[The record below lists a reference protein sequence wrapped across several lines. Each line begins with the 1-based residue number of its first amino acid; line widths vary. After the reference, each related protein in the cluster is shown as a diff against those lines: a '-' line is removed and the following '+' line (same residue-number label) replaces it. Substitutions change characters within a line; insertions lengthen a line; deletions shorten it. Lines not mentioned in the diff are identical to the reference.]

1 MSSQYAAATKHKL
14 SAQGGPA
21 PGSQFPLVCMWLP
34 VWGWVTWV
42 WGGHRV
48 RRVLH
53 NPNPQLGEHRGSH
66 WLLLLLFK
74 LGSLRSSCAL
84 NPDVFPLQE
93 QNSLVQ
99 PLLLPS
105 CELLNKNYTHLYV
118 FQNRPYWIKKL
129 TLSSFSSSSVTS
141 PSTSSKA
148 ALHGYKMLSFRTL
161 YKNTLRLGGEG
172 AATC

>member
-1 MSSQYAAATKHKL
+1 MQLSQNISSQRREGQCLPLNSHS
-14 SAQGGPA
+14 SAC
-21 PGSQFPLVCMWLP
+21 GSQRGAESPKCK
-34 VWGWVTWV
+34 GAT
-42 WGGHRV
+42 V

-53 NPNPQLGEHRGSH
+53 NPSLELGVHVGSH

-84 NPDVFPLQE
+84 DPDVLPLQE

-105 CELLNKNYTHLYV
+105 CELLNKNYIHLHV
-118 FQNRPYWIKKL
+118 FQNRSYWIKKL

-148 ALHGYKMLSFRTL
+148 ALHGYKMFFFRTL
-161 YKNTLRLGGEG
+161 YKNTLRLGGRG
-172 AATC
+172 SNILI